1 MTMERT
7 RRSLTFKQ
15 IERNPDKVTMKI
27 IENYLR
33 LKRKKFVDID
43 AIQFFED
50 LSEYNKLYSN
60 LIEQLNRNRDMQVKR
75 VFKEF
80 KKQQYKRR
88 FNVDLGTVVA
98 AIVGE
103 ENTFKEIVNFNR
115 ETKETIEKGRRLK
128 TYNLLEKIGEK
139 R

>member
-50 LSEYNKLYSN
+50 LSEYNNLYSN